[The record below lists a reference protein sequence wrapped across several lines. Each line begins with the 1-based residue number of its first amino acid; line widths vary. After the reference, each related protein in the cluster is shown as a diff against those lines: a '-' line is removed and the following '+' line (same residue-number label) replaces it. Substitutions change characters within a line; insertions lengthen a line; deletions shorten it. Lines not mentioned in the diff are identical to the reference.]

1 MSHPN
6 LTGTVTGVNRL
17 DAARVNVTVE
27 IEDPTIPEE
36 NRVEGSAQTLTVPMP
51 IEKVKTMGIGAKVE
65 LTLKKVSVKKAK
77 PAEGEQSAASDGDPG
92 ASDEEGQ
99 ANDDPTPPPK
109 AAAPAAA
116 PAGRRRAASA
126 PAS

>member
-27 IEDPTIPEE
+27 IEDPTVPEE

-65 LTLKKVSVKKAK
+65 LTLKKVSVKKKA
-77 PAEGEQSAASDGDPG
+77 AEGAQASEGAPADDTVGD
-92 ASDEEGQ
+92 EGQ
-99 ANDDPTPPPK
+99 ENDDPEPTK
-109 AAAPAAA
+109 AAAPAPA
-116 PAGRRRAASA
+116 AGRRRAASA
-126 PAS
+126 PAA